1 MNRINFS
8 ANALFIPF
16 FLLSVGMLM
25 DLSVLV
31 SNPEA
36 WGLTGFIFVSL
47 VTGKYLASYLT
58 AKIFHYNITERNI
71 MFGLSIPQAAAT
83 LAATLVGFDLGL
95 IDQVTVNAIIII
107 ILLSCVIGPYMT
119 EKYARKLAL
128 TELETTE
135 DSKEKRPERILIPIA
150 NPATMES
157 LLDLGFLV
165 RKATNSTEPIYP
177 LKVVRRAVK
186 EAEVDVATAEKM
198 LGHALFYAAGAEVPV
213 RPLTRVDNSIGKG
226 IERAV
231 TEERITTIVTG
242 WNGAKSNSQKVFG
255 GVIDNV
261 LDHTY
266 NRAMIVRQVQPI
278 QNTERM
284 VVILPRGIINKP
296 GFKDALKIVKNIV
309 KQLSCKVLFIV
320 MDDDFEQYETFIHSI
335 KLLTSESFNHLPDW
349 EMLERYCTLLTKDD
363 LILVISARK
372 GTVAWHPSL
381 EALPTKLSENSKQNF
396 IIFYPYENKEIDVR
410 GARGTELPV
419 QVLTRWDYES

>member
-1 MNRINFS
+1 
-8 ANALFIPF
+8 
-16 FLLSVGMLM
+16 
-25 DLSVLV
+25 
-31 SNPEA
+31 
-36 WGLTGFIFVSL
+36 
-47 VTGKYLASYLT
+47 
-58 AKIFHYNITERNI
+58 

-95 IDQVTVNAIIII
+95 INQVTVNAIIII
-107 ILLSCVIGPYMT
+107 ILLSCVIGPYLT
-119 EKYARKLAL
+119 EKYARKLAT
-128 TELETTE
+128 TELETSK

-186 EAEVDVATAEKM
+186 EAEVDVETAEKM

-284 VVILPRGIINKP
+284 VVILPRGIITKP
-296 GFKDALKIVKNIV
+296 GFKDALKVVKNIV

-320 MDDDFEQYETFIHSI
+320 MDDDFEQYETFIRSI

-381 EALPTKLSENSKQNF
+381 EALPVKLSENSKQNF
-396 IIFYPYENKEIDVR
+396 IIFYPYENKEQFKTHVEQMEEYRQLIEEILNEPIPEDIDIKD
-410 GARGTELPV
+410 E
-419 QVLTRWDYES
+419 D